1 MAHKRG
7 LGSGLDSLIT
17 DEYVN
22 EGKIPSKYSEQETK
36 ISINDIEP
44 NRNQPRTNFDEDKL
58 VELADSIKQ
67 YGIIEPLVVQ
77 KKGSRYEIIAGERR
91 FRAARIAGLK
101 EVPVVVKDFAD
112 NDVFV
117 IALLEN
123 IQRQDL
129 NPIEEALAYQKLID
143 VYNLKQDEVAA
154 KVSKQRSTITNS
166 MRLLKLS
173 EEVRQMVAAG
183 IISEGHGR
191 TLLGI
196 DDAGKQFEYA
206 MRVSDEH
213 LSVRELEKLVNE
225 YKEEKENG
233 KKEEKKKKDNEK
245 SRAYLDAENKMK
257 DILGT
262 KVEIKKKNEKSGK
275 IEIEYYSME
284 ELDRIIDMIYGLR

>member
-58 VELADSIKQ
+58 MELADSIKQ

-225 YKEEKENG
+225 YKEEKETG

>member
-58 VELADSIKQ
+58 MELADSIKQ